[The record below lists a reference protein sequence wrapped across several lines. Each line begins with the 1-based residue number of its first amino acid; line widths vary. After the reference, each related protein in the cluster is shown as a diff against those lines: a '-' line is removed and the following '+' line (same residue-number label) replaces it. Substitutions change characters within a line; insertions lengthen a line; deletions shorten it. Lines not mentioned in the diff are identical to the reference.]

1 MIRKIWKGESVIN
14 TIIKVLSV
22 ALVITVIGAVIFIG
36 FLSTSD
42 ETNREIAE
50 SFEEDVQSPSPEIRE
65 EIYDMMHR
73 MSHQKVR
80 AEDKWGHLK
89 ITEDRIEEVISLLE
103 QYNVADRTFYHEAML
118 DWRDGDFSNA
128 VEVHNRIAQPDNG
141 TVQGQAYGLLS
152 KQEEADYIE
161 RHFEE
166 TDDIPREEDP
176 GYQDRTT
183 Y

>member
-1 MIRKIWKGESVIN
+1 M
-14 TIIKVLSV
+14 TL
-22 ALVITVIGAVIFIG
+22 AITVIGAIISIG
-36 FLSTSD
+36 LLFMPD

-50 SFEEDVQSPSPEIRE
+50 SSEENVQSPSPEIRE

-89 ITEDRIEEVISLLE
+89 ITEDRLDEVISLLE

-118 DWRDGDFSNA
+118 DWRDGDFYNA
-128 VEVHNRIAQPDNG
+128 VEVHNRIAQPDDG
-141 TVQGQAYGLLS
+141 IVQGKAYGLLS
-152 KQEEADYIE
+152 KQEESDYIE
-161 RHFEE
+161 KHFQE

-176 GYQDRTT
+176 DYQDRKT